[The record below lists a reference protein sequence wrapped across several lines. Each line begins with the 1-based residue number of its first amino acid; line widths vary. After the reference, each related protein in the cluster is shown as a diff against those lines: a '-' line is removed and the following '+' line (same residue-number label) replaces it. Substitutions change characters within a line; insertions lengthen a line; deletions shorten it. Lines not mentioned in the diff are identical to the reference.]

1 MRTVIGLFEGADQAR
16 EALDDLVEFGAVR
29 EQITLLARRDDSS
42 AFDRAIA
49 DYRIQANG
57 AAQGDESVLLIIT
70 VLSTFDADLARDTMV
85 RHGAKTVATRVKVW
99 PHKRVVKLL

>member
-16 EALDDLVEFGAVR
+16 EALDDLVGFGAAQ

-49 DYRIQANG
+49 DYRVQANG
-57 AAQGDESVLLIIT
+57 TGQGDESVLLIIT

-85 RHGAKTVATRVKVW
+85 RHGAKTVASRIKVW
-99 PHKRVVKLL
+99 PHKRVVNLL